1 MSWLSIIVLFVLVD
15 NVVLS
20 RLLGVCPSPAEPARM
35 RTAVGIGITTTLLM
49 CGAALASWA
58 LNGLVF
64 LPLGL
69 AFLRTP
75 AYVLTVAGL
84 ALVLDALSARLL
96 PSLAR
101 NAGFSVTGTAISSA
115 ALGVILIVTH
125 AGWTALQCVVG
136 GAAAGLGYMLIL
148 SLMSSLQERLD
159 IEQAPEALRGLP
171 LHLISAGLL
180 AYAFMA
186 FDKAFLSRLLGG

>member
-15 NVVLS
+15 NIFLS
-20 RLLGVCPSPAEPARM
+20 RLLGVCPSPSAPARM

-49 CGAALASWA
+49 GSAALAAWA
-58 LNGLVF
+58 LNSVILSPF
-64 LPLGL
+64 DLG
-69 AFLRTP
+69 FLRTP
-75 AYVLTVAGL
+75 LYVLAVAGL
-84 ALVLDALSARLL
+84 ALALDALAARFR
-96 PSLAR
+96 PSLVQS
-101 NAGFSVTGTAISSA
+101 AGFSVTGTAISSA

-125 AGWTALQCVVG
+125 DSWTAGQCLLAGV
-136 GAAAGLGYMLIL
+136 AAGLGYMLIL
-148 SLMSSLQERLD
+148 SLMSSIQERLE

-186 FDKAFLSRLLGG
+186 FDRAFLSRLLGG

>member
-15 NVVLS
+15 NVFLS
-20 RLLGVCPSPAEPARM
+20 RLLGVCPSPGEPARL
-35 RTAVGIGITTTLLM
+35 RAAVGTGITTTILM
-49 CGAALASWA
+49 SGAALVAWVLSSII
-58 LNGLVF
+58 LS
-64 LPLGL
+64 PLGIG
-69 AFLRTP
+69 FLRTP
-75 AYVLTVAGL
+75 LYVLAVAGL
-84 ALVLDALSARLL
+84 AFALEALAARIR
-96 PSLAR
+96 PSLAQ
-101 NAGFSVTGTAISSA
+101 NAGFSVTGTAVSSA

-125 AGWTALQCVVG
+125 DSWTALQCLLA
-136 GAAAGLGYMLIL
+136 GAAAGLGYLLVL
-148 SLMSSLQERLD
+148 SLMSTIQERLE